1 MAQAFKERVIYQ
13 IYPSSFKDS
22 NNDGR
27 GDLKGIISKLDYL
40 KKLGIGIIWLSPIYE
55 SPMDDMGYDISDYYN
70 INKLFGDMNDFDNL
84 ILEAKKRDILIVM
97 DLVINHTSTKSK
109 WFIEALNGNE
119 KYKRYYYFEKGKKN
133 KKPNNWDSAFTG
145 SAWKKVPNSDEYYL
159 CLFCDTQVDLN
170 YHNEEVIKEVEKII
184 KYWLDKGVYGFRCDV
199 INNIYKTSLRNDNF
213 LKLYNKGTKYY
224 QNQEGMFTILKR
236 FRNDVLDHYDTFLVG
251 ETGAITPKIASRLIN
266 ERCLDMFF
274 EFDHIFADKSKL
286 LPIFK
291 RKFNAK
297 KLMKALFSWQ
307 ENVPYIANYLEN
319 HDQLRSISR
328 YGDAKDYYKESG
340 KLLALLLLTL
350 KGTPVIYQG
359 EEIGTLDYKEISY
372 EECKDVAAKMAFKT
386 VKKLL
391 HLSDKK
397 VWKLVN
403 ETINRDNARAPMQ
416 WDDSINGGFNEGKE
430 TWLKVNDDYK
440 TINVK
445 NEEKDGD
452 SILNFYIKLIHF
464 RNDDEVLKKGEFKR
478 GYLSNSL
485 NYFYRIYE
493 NRIYLIVL
501 NFSKKTIKF
510 NIPLKLRLILS
521 NVENKDL
528 NKLNPYF
535 AGIFEVM

>member
-22 NNDGR
+22 NNDGW

-84 ILEAKKRDILIVM
+84 ILEAKKRNILIVM

-109 WFIEALNGNE
+109 RFIEAFNGNE
-119 KYKRYYYFEKGKKN
+119 KYKEYYYFEKGKKN
-133 KKPNNWDSAFTG
+133 KAPNNWDSAFTG
-145 SAWKKVPNSDEYYL
+145 SAWKKVPNSNEYYL
-159 CLFCDTQVDLN
+159 CLFCDTQADLN
-170 YHNEEVIKEVEKII
+170 YHNEEVIKEVEHII

-199 INNIYKTSLRNDNF
+199 INNIYKTSLKNDNF

-251 ETGAITPKIASRLIN
+251 ETGAITPKIANRLLN

-291 RKFNAK
+291 RKFKAK
-297 KLMKALFSWQ
+297 KLMKALFNWQ
-307 ENVPYIANYLEN
+307 EKVPYIANYLEN

-328 YGDAKDYYKESG
+328 YGDSKEYYKESG

-359 EEIGTLDYKEISY
+359 EEIGTLNYKKISY
-372 EECKDVAAKMAFKT
+372 EECKDVAAKMAFNT
-386 VKKLL
+386 VKNLL

-416 WDDSINGGFNEGKE
+416 WDNSINGGFNEGKG
-430 TWLKVNDDYK
+430 TWIKVNEDYK
-440 TINVK
+440 DINVK
-445 NEEKDGD
+445 EEENDED
-452 SILNFYIKLIHF
+452 SILNFYIKMIHF
-464 RNDDEVLKKGEFKR
+464 RNGDEVLKKGEFKR
-478 GYLSNSL
+478 GHLSNTL

-493 NRIYLIVL
+493 NKIYLIVL
-501 NFSKKTIKF
+501 NFSKKAIKF
-510 NIPLKLRLILS
+510 NVPLKLRLILS
-521 NVENKDL
+521 NIENKNL
-528 NKLNPYF
+528 NILNPYF